1 LYIRNTG
8 GPMRIRLLKSSITF
22 FLVWL
27 FSTSAVFAE
36 TTLYSIDPNG
46 EQAPEAVRNLNLSF
60 RMNQANIL
68 APYILITEDD
78 QRGFVNYIN
87 AEDDPDQA
95 YVLVIRPLETEESQR
110 IERAIPVGE
119 NPAFMIFNPTQ
130 TELWVVNLGEFGTVP
145 NYSTSIHIIDVDT
158 LDTIAVME
166 LPDAI
171 FGFGSNLLFTPG
183 GSKAFISSTY
193 TDEVLKID
201 TATYQVEGRLLLEAA
216 NPYYYTSV
224 GPTWLTMSPDTTFIC
239 STNTTNNTVSVID
252 TDALTERHQIIFQE
266 EEPVGAEHVV
276 NFSFRNNVLL
286 SDDGTIGMVASI
298 GNELT
303 FFTSDQILFFDP
315 ITGQKM
321 TNDDGTD
328 MFLPVNDSPAT
339 IQFDPTGELLIV
351 MISSYDSI
359 DTTGLQGYGFPTIT
373 IFKWPTL
380 ELYKTLQFRRPPFNM
395 SRTTQMVFVENI
407 DGTYDILFPSFS
419 SYDQI
424 ISNYF
429 YETIVRVPTELY
441 EQCSIVQILNDSDE
455 QEVPVTL
462 AQIPGTDKYILAEF
476 LTGILDVVLPQ
487 KNDVN
492 STGYS
497 VYIEDGHFSS
507 VAFLNLQEDS
517 VTYRLQSIQT
527 DNTDNPDDGAYAGLP
542 FFWVDDEDVTH
553 FIDAVDFT
561 LEPGQQHVRM
571 FEQLIPDYDKVVNQ
585 HGFLKAI
592 NPTHPLQGLIYNGSF
607 GGVGEIVRGD
617 YLRIDQSI
625 YQDVV
630 FPFLSSGG
638 NYQNTLHY
646 TNPYFNQYDV
656 DQHLYSFDGTPA
668 ADQRVTVTNTT
679 GIDQRFDFPATGYI
693 RIFNVQNLKTNVYM
707 VYESIFEDQP
717 FLFTCPPLEID
728 VQSRT
733 QAYHL
738 PYYAVGGGY
747 DTSVILISFN
757 NPVLLDEEG
766 NVVEDENGDPIP
778 LYTHAQMDFYD
789 VDDNYMYS
797 KEFDFQNTT
806 RLEVFFSSEEAM
818 NVGRYGEEIYA
829 GSVVINVDHDFV
841 VGAYTYTQWALFED
855 PEDPDNPLQ
864 KIQNMTVDALPQTQ
878 DVRGQVVFPFTINI
892 PPFETSYVLYNPGDQ
907 AATVRI
913 EVYDPDGNKI
923 AESLEDQTIPSQGNF
938 IYFLGDS
945 DIFGA
950 GAVPDNFVGYMK
962 VISTNGRPFLAKSIQ
977 GSPDMM
983 ALIPTL

>member
-1 LYIRNTG
+1 
-8 GPMRIRLLKSSITF
+8 
-22 FLVWL
+22 
-27 FSTSAVFAE
+27 
-36 TTLYSIDPNG
+36 
-46 EQAPEAVRNLNLSF
+46 
-60 RMNQANIL
+60 
-68 APYILITEDD
+68 
-78 QRGFVNYIN
+78 
-87 AEDDPDQA
+87 
-95 YVLVIRPLETEESQR
+95 
-110 IERAIPVGE
+110 
-119 NPAFMIFNPTQ
+119 
-130 TELWVVNLGEFGTVP
+130 
-145 NYSTSIHIIDVDT
+145 
-158 LDTIAVME
+158 
-166 LPDAI
+166 
-171 FGFGSNLLFTPG
+171 
-183 GSKAFISSTY
+183 
-193 TDEVLKID
+193 
-201 TATYQVEGRLLLEAA
+201 
-216 NPYYYTSV
+216 
-224 GPTWLTMSPDTTFIC
+224 
-239 STNTTNNTVSVID
+239 
-252 TDALTERHQIIFQE
+252 
-266 EEPVGAEHVV
+266 
-276 NFSFRNNVLL
+276 
-286 SDDGTIGMVASI
+286 
-298 GNELT
+298 
-303 FFTSDQILFFDP
+303 
-315 ITGQKM
+315 
-321 TNDDGTD
+321 
-328 MFLPVNDSPAT
+328 
-339 IQFDPTGELLIV
+339 
-351 MISSYDSI
+351 
-359 DTTGLQGYGFPTIT
+359 
-373 IFKWPTL
+373 
-380 ELYKTLQFRRPPFNM
+380 
-395 SRTTQMVFVENI
+395 
-407 DGTYDILFPSFS
+407 
-419 SYDQI
+419 
-424 ISNYF
+424 
-429 YETIVRVPTELY
+429 
-441 EQCSIVQILNDSDE
+441 
-455 QEVPVTL
+455 
-462 AQIPGTDKYILAEF
+462 
-476 LTGILDVVLPQ
+476 
-487 KNDVN
+487 
-492 STGYS
+492 
-497 VYIEDGHFSS
+497 
-507 VAFLNLQEDS
+507 
-517 VTYRLQSIQT
+517 
-527 DNTDNPDDGAYAGLP
+527 
-542 FFWVDDEDVTH
+542 
-553 FIDAVDFT
+553 
-561 LEPGQQHVRM
+561 M

-717 FLFTCPPLEID
+717 FLFTC
-728 VQSRT
+728 
-733 QAYHL
+733 
-738 PYYAVGGGY
+738 
-747 DTSVILISFN
+747 
-757 NPVLLDEEG
+757 LLDEEG